1 MPQDYS
7 NRRSQLSQQR
17 SRARHSLDLTRRQRR
32 ENNRQQREENAIA
45 ELLQR
50 RVNLFPEPPDQPQ
63 IRLHRARTE
72 ENLDDTRHHDAADR
86 HGQSLRGHA
95 NRIFF
100 ESRRLLGAP
109 NLISIAR
116 LCVQRLTV
124 DVSSSYSNIQDLSN
138 IASGSTLS
146 SLDPIPSLS
155 DVVTEDIAAFWDGFD
170 VTYSNRSELALARL
184 WGTPP

>member
-1 MPQDYS
+1 MPPDYS

-50 RVNLFPEPPDQPQ
+50 RVNLFPEPPDPPQ

-124 DVSSSYSNIQDLSN
+124 DVSSSYSNIQDLLN
-138 IASGSTLS
+138 IASTLS